1 MKNSL
6 LFFVFRKAYILIF
19 LLFIGGFN
27 LFAQTNDSS
36 KHVGLLFY
44 NVENLFDTWDDTLK
58 ADEEFLPYGEKHWT
72 INRYNSKIN
81 KLYKTI
87 IAAGGWDP
95 PAIIGLCEIEN
106 KRVLNDLIYGTPLS
120 KFNYKYKHFESP
132 DSRGIDV
139 ALLYNEEV
147 FKPVHAE
154 PIPVYFKESTSYL
167 TRDILYVKGFFVNA
181 LDTIHVFVNH
191 WPSRRGGQLESESR
205 RIQAA
210 ETLKMKVD
218 RIFLESPG
226 EGVLLMGDF
235 NDDPDNQSL
244 ISVLD
249 AKLSMDE
256 PLSGLLYNLDG
267 ITDNK
272 SGSYKYRDIWN
283 KFDQIIVSGN
293 LLNSELNIQVDLGTY
308 EIFQPAFL
316 TIEDERNLGIKP
328 FATYSGYK
336 YLGGFSD
343 HFPVKV
349 NLTIPKPGNSS
360 NN

>member
-1 MKNSL
+1 MKNIF
-6 LFFVFRKAYILIF
+6 LFFGLRKPLILI
-19 LLFIGGFN
+19 LLSFIIGYN
-27 LFAQTNDSS
+27 LIAQNNDNSN
-36 KHVGLLFY
+36 HVGLLFY

-58 ADEEFLPYGEKHWT
+58 VDEEFLPYGEKHWT
-72 INRYNSKIN
+72 IDRYNSKIS
-81 KLYKTI
+81 KLYKAI
-87 IAAGGWDP
+87 VAAGGWDP
-95 PAIIGLCEIEN
+95 PAIIGLCEVEN
-106 KRVLNDLIYGTPLS
+106 RRVLNDLIYDTPLS
-120 KFNYKYKHFESP
+120 KFKYKYKHFESP

-139 ALLYNEEV
+139 ALLYNEAV
-147 FKPVHAE
+147 FEPTHAE

-167 TRDILYVKGFFVNA
+167 TRDILYVKGVFIHSS
-181 LDTIHVFVNH
+181 DTIHIFVNH

-210 ETLKMKVD
+210 KTLKTK
-218 RIFLESPG
+218 IESIRLNSPS
-226 EGVLLMGDF
+226 EGVLIMGDF

-244 ISVLD
+244 NIVLG

-272 SGSYKYRDIWN
+272 SGSYKYRSMWN

-293 LLNSELNIQVDLGTY
+293 LLNNELKIQVDLATFGV
-308 EIFQPAFL
+308 FKPPFL

-349 NLTIPKPGNSS
+349 NLLIPKPGDSS
-360 NN
+360 RN